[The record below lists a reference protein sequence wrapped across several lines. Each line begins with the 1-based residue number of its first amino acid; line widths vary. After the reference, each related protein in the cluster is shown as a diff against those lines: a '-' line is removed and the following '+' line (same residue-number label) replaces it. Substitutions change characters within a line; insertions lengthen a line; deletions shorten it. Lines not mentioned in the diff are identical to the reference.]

1 MPKNDLISLENSN
14 RAFDDNGY
22 LHVKDCVLTAEEVS
36 KYLGKEIQGYQKL
49 GLDANTLYGI
59 YRPAEEIKKAQA
71 TFHNLQLLDKHIP
84 VNSKDPKREVTVGT
98 IGTDS
103 HIEDGKLKAT
113 VTIWTQKAI
122 DEISKADQ
130 NPTEGKKDLSC
141 GYTYDLVQEKGQFN
155 GVPYDFKMVNIKGNH
170 VALVP
175 DGRVGAAMIADHQ
188 MAMDEAAKEIIKIA
202 TDADFEGKEDVQIAK
217 IKEAVKALKTIQTKE
232 ESGMAEKE
240 KDMMDSEAEAKEK
253 ECAKMSK
260 DKSAKDEEEEKKEE
274 KKAADEAITPLAMDE
289 ASIKKFAADA
299 VREALDTNNKVLA
312 KVTEMIGRITPQI
325 LMDSNPDAIA
335 DKALQLKGINA
346 TGKSLETK
354 LAMMDAVI
362 ATTNANKPKK
372 IAMDSKTNSS
382 TGNYPRLTKGE

>member
-1 MPKNDLISLENSN
+1 MLKNDVIKLDNSN

-36 KYLGKEIQGYQKL
+36 KYLGREIQGYQKL
-49 GLDANTLYGI
+49 GLDADTAYGI
-59 YRPAEEIKKAQA
+59 YRPAEEIKKAQE

-84 VNSKDPKREVTVGT
+84 VSSRDPKREVTVGT
-98 IGTDS
+98 IGTDC
-103 HIEDGKLKAT
+103 HLEDGKLKGT
-113 VTIWTQKAI
+113 VTVWAQKAI

-130 NPTEGKKDLSC
+130 NPMDGKKDLSC

-175 DGRVGAAMIADHQ
+175 DGRVGAAMIADQQ

-202 TDADFEGKEDVQIAK
+202 LDADFEGKEDVQIAK
-217 IKEAVKALKTIQTKE
+217 IKEAVQSLKTIQV
-232 ESGMAEKE
+232 KE
-240 KDMMDSEAEAKEK
+240 KSTMEEKDIMDSKPEDKEDVK
-253 ECAKMSK
+253 ECAKTSK
-260 DKSAKDEEEEKKEE
+260 DNAAKDDEKKD
-274 KKAADEAITPLAMDE
+274 KKAADEAIKPIAMDE

-325 LMDSNPDAIA
+325 LMDSNPEAIA
-335 DKALQLKGINA
+335 DKALQLKGINS
-346 TGKSLETK
+346 TGKPLETK

-372 IAMDSKTNSS
+372 IAMDSNASS
-382 TGNYPRLTKGE
+382 TGNYTRLTKGE